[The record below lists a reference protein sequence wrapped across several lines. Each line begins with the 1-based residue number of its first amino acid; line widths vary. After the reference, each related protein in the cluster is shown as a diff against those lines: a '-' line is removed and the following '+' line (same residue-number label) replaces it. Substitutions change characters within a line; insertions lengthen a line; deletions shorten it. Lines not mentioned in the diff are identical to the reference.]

1 MEELSKEY
9 VQEVAETIL
18 QQLTGTT
25 QPMVMFSWGMEK
37 LLATQV
43 IEHSNGDY
51 YHMAALSFIVHGF
64 NYKGKL
70 LVAYDEGVDYYRI
83 LGTDEEGELVTLRHD
98 ICFDLL
104 GEVLDQIIE
113 KGDMTEEEYLQRI
126 EKEYAG

>member
-9 VQEVAETIL
+9 VQEMAETIL

-70 LVAYDEGVDYYRI
+70 LIAYDEGVDYYRI

-98 ICFDLL
+98 ICFDQL

>member
-1 MEELSKEY
+1 
-9 VQEVAETIL
+9 
-18 QQLTGTT
+18 
-25 QPMVMFSWGMEK
+25 
-37 LLATQV
+37 
-43 IEHSNGDY
+43 
-51 YHMAALSFIVHGF
+51 VHGF

-98 ICFDLL
+98 IYFDQL

-126 EKEYAG
+126 EEEYAG

>member
-83 LGTDEEGELVTLRHD
+83 LGTDEEGELVTLLHD
-98 ICFDLL
+98 ICFDQL